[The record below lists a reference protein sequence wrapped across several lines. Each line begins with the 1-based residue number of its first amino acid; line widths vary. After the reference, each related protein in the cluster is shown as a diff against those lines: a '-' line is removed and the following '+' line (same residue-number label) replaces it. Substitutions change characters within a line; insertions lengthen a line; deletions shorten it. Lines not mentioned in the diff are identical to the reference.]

1 LILIGLDNTYKLEV
15 ALDDK
20 MYPKTYYKH
29 YLGSVA
35 VDETL
40 AKIKTEEL
48 HITGWT
54 LIEDQ

>member
-1 LILIGLDNTYKLEV
+1 VIGLDNRYELEV

-40 AKIKTEEL
+40 AKIKTKEL
-48 HITGWT
+48 HIIRWT
-54 LIEDQ
+54 LTEDQ